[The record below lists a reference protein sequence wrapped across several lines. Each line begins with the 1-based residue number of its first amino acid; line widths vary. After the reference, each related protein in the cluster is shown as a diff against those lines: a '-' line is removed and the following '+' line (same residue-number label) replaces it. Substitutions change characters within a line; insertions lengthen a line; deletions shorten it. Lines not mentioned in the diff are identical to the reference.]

1 MLIGV
6 FKLLGQIKVNQVG
19 PWTLKSYD
27 DVVVT
32 QEIIP
37 LGNCVSTIP
46 ADVERKA
53 MEQAKKLLKKYSKDI
68 CVTKEAGKEP
78 DMNTYDDVQNA
89 RRYLIRE
96 IDRLSERTHFDL
108 QHKFNLVDDNP
119 PNWGKELVQRILD
132 GKYSIPE
139 TRGNDWAY
147 PYGIRWHDPSKKED
161 KEGFNTAWDSFT
173 TAEQKATDTANV
185 LTAAEGLAALDD
197 LREYADELV
206 QGKKSKK

>member
-1 MLIGV
+1 MLIGA
-6 FKLLGQIKVNQVG
+6 FKLLMNKETTVCE
-19 PWTLKSYD
+19 PWILNSYD

-32 QEIIP
+32 SEVIP
-37 LGNCVSTIP
+37 LGNCNAIP

-53 MEQAKKLLKKYSKDI
+53 TEQVRKLLKSYRKDI

-78 DMNTYDDVQNA
+78 DMNTYDDVQNS

-96 IDRLSERTHFDL
+96 IDRLSERTHIDL
-108 QHKFNLVDDNP
+108 QHKFNLIDDNSP
-119 PNWGKELVQRILD
+119 SWGKEMVQRILD

-139 TRGNDWAY
+139 ANANWAY

-161 KEGFNTAWDSFT
+161 KEGFKTAWDSFT
-173 TAEQKATDTANV
+173 TAEQKAVDAASV

-206 QGKKSKK
+206 HGKKSKK

>member
-1 MLIGV
+1 M
-6 FKLLGQIKVNQVG
+6 LGQIKVNQVG

-32 QEIIP
+32 SEIIP
-37 LGNCVSTIP
+37 LGNYGPSNSTIP
-46 ADVERKA
+46 ADVKCKA
-53 MEQAKKLLKKYSKDI
+53 MEQAKKLIQKHSKDI

-78 DMNTYDDVQNA
+78 DMNTYDDVQNT

-96 IDRLSERTHFDL
+96 IDHLSERTHTDL
-108 QHKFNLVDDNP
+108 QHKFNMIDDNP
-119 PNWGKELVQRILD
+119 PNFGKELVQRILD

-139 TRGNDWAY
+139 SHKDWAY
-147 PYGIRWHDPSKKED
+147 PYSIRWHDPSKKED
-161 KEGFNTAWDSFT
+161 KEGFKIAWDSFC
-173 TAEQKATDTANV
+173 TAEQGATDVANV

-206 QGKKSKK
+206 HGKKSKK

>member
-78 DMNTYDDVQNA
+78 DMNTYDDVQNT
-89 RRYLIRE
+89 RRYLI
-96 IDRLSERTHFDL
+96 LGAKNWFSVFSMVSTAFL
-108 QHKFNLVDDNP
+108 KLVAMIGLTLTAFVGMILPRRKIKKALILLGIVLP
-119 PNWGKELVQRILD
+119 PPSRKLRIL
-132 GKYSIPE
+132 P
-139 TRGNDWAY
+139 T
-147 PYGIRWHDPSKKED
+147 
-161 KEGFNTAWDSFT
+161 F
-173 TAEQKATDTANV
+173 
-185 LTAAEGLAALDD
+185 
-197 LREYADELV
+197 LRLPKD
-206 QGKKSKK
+206 

>member
-1 MLIGV
+1 MLIN
-6 FKLLGQIKVNQVG
+6 QETKVCG

-37 LGNCVSTIP
+37 LGNYGPSNSTIP
-46 ADVERKA
+46 ADVKRKA
-53 MEQAKKLLKKYSKDI
+53 MEQAKKLLKKYSEDI

-78 DMNTYDDVQNA
+78 DMNTYDDVQNT
-89 RRYLIRE
+89 RRYLIHE
-96 IDRLSERTHFDL
+96 INDLSDRTHINL
-108 QHKFNLVDDNP
+108 KHKFNMVDDDP
-119 PNWGKELVQRILD
+119 PSWGKELVQRILD

-139 TRGNDWAY
+139 PYENENWVY
-147 PYGIRWHDPSKKED
+147 PYNIRWHDPSKKKD
-161 KEGFNTAWDSFT
+161 KEGFKTAWDSFT

-206 QGKKSKK
+206 HGKKSKK